1 MATRLN
7 RWAATQAVLNLVR
20 QHELLTSAVSVTA
33 TFPGD
38 QIRSEAIWAETIEG
52 EIQWPV
58 MQAGRR
64 QFDDFFDI
72 TLAIRTANQR
82 DENAAMTRTEELTA
96 AVIEALQELPT
107 LLELDGIVSA
117 EVTSA
122 AMFAAETK
130 TVQFV
135 GRAEVTVS
143 IHSRIL

>member
-7 RWAATQAVLNLVR
+7 RWAATQAVLNLIR
-20 QHELLTSAVSVTA
+20 EHDLITGAVSVTA

-38 QIRSEAIWAETIEG
+38 QIRHEAIWAETIEG
-52 EIQWPV
+52 VIEWPV

-64 QFDDFFDI
+64 QFDDLFDI

-82 DENAAMTRTEELTA
+82 DENAAMTRTEELAA
-96 AVIEALQELPT
+96 AVIEALQGLPT
-107 LLELDGIVSA
+107 LLELDGVVSA
-117 EVTSA
+117 EVTAA